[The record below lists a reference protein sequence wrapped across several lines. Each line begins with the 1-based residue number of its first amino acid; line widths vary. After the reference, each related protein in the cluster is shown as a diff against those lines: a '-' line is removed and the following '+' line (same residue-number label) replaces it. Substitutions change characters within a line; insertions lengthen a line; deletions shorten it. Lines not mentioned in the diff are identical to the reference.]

1 MSKKHR
7 SADDIFAEQRR
18 LLLQS
23 IISRQQEKARA
34 KQMPPNTE
42 PAPTRFALDDFL
54 DKHPRVM
61 KANKNRPPG

>member
-1 MSKKHR
+1 MSKKYR
-7 SADDIFAEQRR
+7 STDEMFAEQQR

-42 PAPTRFALDDFL
+42 PASTRFALDDFVE
-54 DKHPRVM
+54 KYPRRL
-61 KANKNRPPG
+61 KAPKNRPPY